1 MPRSC
6 DFSVDSSASVEQI
19 HWAFAERD
27 YWLARLANFGGTA
40 SLEEFAVDADG
51 VVTTIV
57 ANSLRPDGL
66 PGPIAKVFPSQWR
79 VEQREIWSP
88 VSDGKVR
95 GEIVSR
101 SHGAPGSGSAT
112 AWLTPSRNGSL
123 LKGRATLEFKVPL
136 IGGKI
141 ETIMGKSLVQSIEA
155 LQDFTTDW
163 IKQNA

>member
-19 HWAFAERD
+19 HWAFAERA

-40 SLEEFAVDADG
+40 SLEEFDVDADG

-66 PGPIAKVFPSQWR
+66 PGPIAKVFPRQWR
-79 VEQREIWSP
+79 VEQKEIWSP
-88 VSDGKVR
+88 AGDGKVR
-95 GEIVSR
+95 GKIASR

-112 AWLTPSRNGSL
+112 AWLTPTPAGSR

-136 IGGKI
+136 VGGKI
-141 ETIMGKSLVQSIEA
+141 ETLMGKSLVQSIEV